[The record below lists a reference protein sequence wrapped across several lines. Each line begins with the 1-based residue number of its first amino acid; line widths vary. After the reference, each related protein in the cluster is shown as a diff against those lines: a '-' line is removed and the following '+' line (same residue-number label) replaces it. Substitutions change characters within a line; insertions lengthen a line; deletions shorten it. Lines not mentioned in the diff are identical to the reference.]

1 MKTKSYSHLI
11 IPLSIIIHLS
21 IINGTLFILTP
32 DTYTYSLSIIF
43 YNFSWLAITY
53 SLNYYPTARKEKFM
67 TNIKKMFNLYII
79 YGLTYFSWFVVRGV
93 LPDNIQYHFIV
104 FLIICVLLTIYRLLF
119 YIVIRNYRLSGGNY
133 VNVVVIGRDK
143 NLKKIRKV
151 FDNPYYGYRYCGFF
165 DDKPSQSPTYLGEI
179 YDSFKYI
186 IDNSINEVYCT
197 ASKLSRSELQ
207 NLINFADNN
216 LIKLK
221 IIPDNKDIYTT
232 AMTVQK
238 YDNIPVLDV
247 RTVPLD
253 ADFGRRAKRIFD
265 VVFSSIII
273 VSLLSW
279 LIPLLYIII
288 KLESPGPLFFTQKRH
303 GLKRQTFNCLK
314 FRSMTSNGEAHS
326 KMATKNDMRVTPIG
340 RILRKTSIDELPQFF
355 NVFLGHMSV
364 VGPRPHMEQ
373 HTSDYEIS
381 VDKYLVRHFVKPGI
395 TGLAQIK
402 GYRGEI
408 IKPSDILN
416 RIRLD
421 ILYVEKWSFL
431 LDFKIIL
438 LTIFNAFKGEEKA
451 Y

>member
-1 MKTKSYSHLI
+1 
-11 IPLSIIIHLS
+11 
-21 IINGTLFILTP
+21 
-32 DTYTYSLSIIF
+32 
-43 YNFSWLAITY
+43 
-53 SLNYYPTARKEKFM
+53 
-67 TNIKKMFNLYII
+67 MF
-79 YGLTYFSWFVVRGV
+79 
-93 LPDNIQYHFIV
+93 
-104 FLIICVLLTIYRLLF
+104 
-119 YIVIRNYRLSGGNY
+119 IRNYRLSGGNY

-151 FDNPYYGYRYCGFF
+151 FDNPYFGYRYCGFF
-165 DDKPSQSPTYLGEI
+165 DEKPSESPTYLGGI
-179 YDSFKYI
+179 FDCYKYI
-186 IDNSINEVYCT
+186 IDNSVDEVYCT
-197 ASKLSRSELQ
+197 AAKLSKSDLQ

-221 IIPDNKDIYTT
+221 IIPDNKDIYTA

-238 YDNIPVLDV
+238 YDKIPVLDV

-253 ADFGRRAKRIFD
+253 ADFGRMAKRVFD
-265 VVFSSIII
+265 VVFSSIVI
-273 VSLLSW
+273 VLLLSW
-279 LIPLLYIII
+279 LVPLLYVLI
-288 KLESPGPLFFTQKRH
+288 KLESPGPLFFKQNRH
-303 GLKRQTFNCLK
+303 GLKRQTFKCIK
-314 FRSMTSNGEAHS
+314 FRSMADNSEANT
-326 KMATKNDMRVTPIG
+326 KMATKGDRRVTRIG
-340 RILRKTSIDELPQFF
+340 KILRKTSIDELPQFF
-355 NVFLGHMSV
+355 NVFMGDMSV

-438 LTIFNAFKGEEKA
+438 LTIFNAVSGEEKA

>member
-1 MKTKSYSHLI
+1 MKTRSYSHLI
-11 IPLSIIIHLS
+11 IPFSIVIHLT
-21 IINGTLFILTP
+21 IINSILFIMTP
-32 DTYTYSLSIIF
+32 ETYSNISSIIF
-43 YNFSWLAITY
+43 YNISWLIITY
-53 SLNYYPTARKEKFM
+53 SLNFYPTARKEKFM
-67 TNIKKMFNLYII
+67 TNIKKMFYLYII
-79 YGLTYFSWFVVRGV
+79 YGLAYFSWFGIRGIQ
-93 LPDNIQYHFIV
+93 PDIQYHLLI
-104 FLIICVLLTIYRLLF
+104 FLLICSLLTLYRWVF
-119 YIVIRNYRLSGGNY
+119 YMFIRNYRLSGGNY

-165 DDKPSQSPTYLGEI
+165 DDKPSESPTYLGGI
-179 YDSFKYI
+179 LDCFKYI
-186 IDNSINEVYCT
+186 IDTRVDEVYCT
-197 ASKLSRSELQ
+197 AARLSKSDLQ

-221 IIPDNKDIYTT
+221 IIPDNKDIFTP

-238 YDNIPVLDV
+238 YDQIPVLDV

-253 ADFGRRAKRIFD
+253 ADFGRIAKRVFD
-265 VVFSSIII
+265 FVFSTI
-273 VSLLSW
+273 VIVVLLSW
-279 LIPLLYIII
+279 LVPLLYILI

-303 GLKRQTFNCLK
+303 GLKRQTFNCIK
-314 FRSMTSNGEAHS
+314 FRSMTSSVDANT
-326 KMATKNDMRVTPIG
+326 KMATKNDRRVTRIG
-340 RILRKTSIDELPQFF
+340 KVLRKTSIDELPQFF
-355 NVFLGHMSV
+355 NVFMGDMSV

-421 ILYVEKWSFL
+421 ILYVEKWTFL

-438 LTIFNAFKGEEKA
+438 LTIFNAFSGEEKA